1 MSCKNIILLLLIS
14 EKTSMKYWIDESLE
28 ICRFAWFLVNNANF
42 KFEKDNFLHNAS
54 DDRTVD
60 LDMHLNSST
69 EDTDAKFVCTDV
81 TFFHS
86 IY

>member
-1 MSCKNIILLLLIS
+1 
-14 EKTSMKYWIDESLE
+14 MKYWIDESLE
-28 ICRFAWFLVNNANF
+28 ICRFAIFFATVAKLSLVNNANL